1 MPSPVLTPDSQ
12 AAQTAPRVV
21 ERDHVAINFIVSVSF
36 AAFAIVAGAIVLGL
50 QR

>member
-1 MPSPVLTPDSQ
+1 MPSPVLTSDSQ

-21 ERDHVAINFIVSVSF
+21 ERDHVAVNFVISVFFSV
-36 AAFAIVAGAIVLGL
+36 FAIVTGAIVLGL